1 MKVFAKVPNIINCS
15 STKKTNSYNNCNSS
29 KPNEAFRT
37 KILETRKGELSSIF
51 KTMDEISKK
60 EMARIKVLFNDHI
73 DYFKEKPEKNIV
85 EGELEDDLDNEINE
99 RYFEEK

>member
-1 MKVFAKVPNIINCS
+1 MKAFAKVPLVINCS
-15 STKKTNSYNNCNSS
+15 STKKTNQCNNCNSS

-37 KILETRKGELSSIF
+37 KILETRKGELNSIF

-60 EMARIKVLFNDHI
+60 EMARIKVLFHYHT
-73 DYFKEKPEKNIV
+73 DYFKEKKLPIIIED
-85 EGELEDDLDNEINE
+85 ELIINQVNE

>member
-1 MKVFAKVPNIINCS
+1 MKAFAKVPLVINCS
-15 STKKTNSYNNCNSS
+15 STKKTNQCNTCNSN

-37 KILETRKGELSSIF
+37 KILETRKGELNSIF

-60 EMARIKVLFNDHI
+60 EMARIKVLFDDHM
-73 DYFKEKPEKNIV
+73 DYFKEKKTPIIV
-85 EGELEDDLDNEINE
+85 EGEIEDDLDNEINE

>member
-1 MKVFAKVPNIINCS
+1 MKVFVKVPLVINCS
-15 STKKTNSYNNCNSS
+15 STKKTNQCNNCNSS

-51 KTMDEISKK
+51 KTMDEINKK
-60 EMARIKVLFNDHI
+60 EMARIKVIFDDHM
-73 DYFKEKPEKNIV
+73 DYFKEKKVPIIIES
-85 EGELEDDLDNEINE
+85 ELIINQVNE